1 MKKLIILLFVFVGC
15 SSNKN
20 TAYLVE
26 MTLGNGDVIARHY
39 ILEDGSKLFLK
50 NRKGNSFLVYDK
62 KNITRYPFI
71 LKKNV
76 VNFKLINKK

>member
-1 MKKLIILLFVFVGC
+1 MKKLIILLFIFVGC

-20 TAYLVE
+20 TAYSVE
-26 MTLGNGDVIARHY
+26 MTLGNGDVITRHY

-50 NRKGNSFLVYDK
+50 NRRGNSFLVYDK
-62 KNITRYPFI
+62 KDITRYPFI

-76 VNFKLINKK
+76 VSFKLKKTK